1 MKTKHYRF
9 FIFAL
14 LLVLISVLSWTV
26 AAASDIV
33 FDSAGF
39 SERPGVVESNGVKEI
54 NLSNALSEPVLYAE
68 DAWMLTP
75 NVCVVQCQVQDESG
89 VELVLVDLA
98 SYTVMSR
105 TLLSEASWLYRQ
117 GWENEAFYLLYNVE
131 YGYGEEEQPI
141 KIKVSITAEG
151 QVSTSSVPSSLMYMP
166 GDGVAIRGD
175 GSGGLLAVDTT
186 TGSERY
192 LLQGVTDMMAPEGDE
207 SPYDQYLKYVPCADD
222 VGYDGK
228 DMDGFELP
236 FQHPLDEE
244 GFYDNMMWF
253 GRFFSMRQPL
263 DEHRFVYAASG
274 WEWGAGFGVYD
285 LSTNTDHRITGRGY
299 LYDLAGNMLFGST
312 LKADINTYETYQL
325 PEAVQEQF
333 AQVSAMED
341 GIVNYDLSPDGA
353 LLALTGL
360 RSRDADH
367 RALIV
372 TDTTTGDLVRGYV
385 IDNPSANENR
395 VSFYGDE
402 NLMLLFTPEEPGE
415 AYLYLVDLQL

>member
-1 MKTKHYRF
+1 
-9 FIFAL
+9 
-14 LLVLISVLSWTV
+14 
-26 AAASDIV
+26 
-33 FDSAGF
+33 
-39 SERPGVVESNGVKEI
+39 
-54 NLSNALSEPVLYAE
+54 
-68 DAWMLTP
+68 
-75 NVCVVQCQVQDESG
+75 
-89 VELVLVDLA
+89 
-98 SYTVMSR
+98 
-105 TLLSEASWLYRQ
+105 
-117 GWENEAFYLLYNVE
+117 
-131 YGYGEEEQPI
+131 
-141 KIKVSITAEG
+141 
-151 QVSTSSVPSSLMYMP
+151 
-166 GDGVAIRGD
+166 
-175 GSGGLLAVDTT
+175 
-186 TGSERY
+186 
-192 LLQGVTDMMAPEGDE
+192 
-207 SPYDQYLKYVPCADD
+207 LKYVPCADD